1 MIRSPLGMSVWQ
13 RLLIAGAAA
22 AVLWLAVLWAIL

>member
-1 MIRSPLGMSVWQ
+1 MIRSPLGMSVWR

>member
-1 MIRSPLGMSVWQ
+1 MTRSPLGMSVWQ
-13 RLLIAGAAA
+13 RLMIAGAAA